1 MVILRL
7 LRYQLNKKIKLDSK
21 EVLMIGYIKRIFN
34 GQWVQDIIDNFD
46 PYHIH
51 ELTRIE
57 KTKE

>member
-1 MVILRL
+1 
-7 LRYQLNKKIKLDSK
+7 
-21 EVLMIGYIKRIFN
+21 MIGYIKQIFN

-46 PYHIH
+46 PHHIH